1 MLNLPD
7 NYVLMEPSWKQELSL
22 LKSIIQKTELKET
35 VKWGIPVFTY
45 NGQNIVGIA
54 GFKSFFALWFYN
66 GIFLKDPNKVLIN
79 AQEGVTKALRQ
90 WRFPSG
96 EDIDEK
102 LILDYIEEAIENEKQ
117 GKKIKPQKKQIL
129 PLPELLGEALDKDPS
144 FKEKFIQLSLGK
156 QNEYIE
162 HLISAKQEATQLSR
176 LEKIKP
182 LVMEG
187 KGLHDKYKK

>member
-1 MLNLPD
+1 MAF
-7 NYVLMEPSWKQELSL
+7 SWDQELSL
-22 LKSIIQKTELKET
+22 LKSIVQKTGLKET
-35 VKWGIPVFTY
+35 VKWGIPVFTF

-79 AQEGVTKALRQ
+79 AQEGITKGLRQ
-90 WRFPSG
+90 WRFFSG
-96 EDIDEK
+96 KEIDERV
-102 LILDYIEEAIENEKQ
+102 ILDYIEEAIENEKQ
-117 GKKIKPQKKQIL
+117 GKKLKPQKKEMHLL
-129 PLPELLGEALDKDPS
+129 PVLLSDAFDKDNS
-144 FKEKFIQLSLGK
+144 FKEKFAKLSPGK

-162 HLISAKQEATQLSR
+162 HLVSAKQEATRLSR

-182 LVMEG
+182 LIMEG

>member
-1 MLNLPD
+1 
-7 NYVLMEPSWKQELSL
+7 MESSWDQELSV
-22 LKSIIQKTELKET
+22 LKSIIQKTGLQET
-35 VKWGIPVFTY
+35 VKWGIPVFTF

-90 WRFPSG
+90 WKFLSG
-96 EDIDEK
+96 KEIDEK
-102 LILDYIEEAIENEKQ
+102 VILNYIEEAIEYEKQ
-117 GKKIKPQKKQIL
+117 GKKVKPKKKEIL
-129 PLPELLGEALDKDPS
+129 PLPPQFLAAFAKNPS
-144 FKEKFIQLSLGK
+144 FKEKFEKLSPGK

-162 HLISAKQEATQLSR
+162 HLLSAKQETTKLSR

-182 LVMEG
+182 LIMEG